1 MITKQITTPT
11 GHICTTKAEKG
22 MLEFLSIGDYGKDMN
37 IKADFLGMDK
47 EIDGVP
53 NGPIMPLEW
62 KWVVTI
68 STQYGCSMGCRFC
81 DVPLVGPGKN
91 ATENDLEMQVL
102 EALTLFPDVK
112 ATERLNIHYARMG
125 EPTFNPAV
133 LAFSRRLKEVC
144 AERLPGSLIHPVL
157 TTMMP
162 KRNAGLAKFLHQ
174 WAEIKN
180 GYFAGDAG
188 LQISLNSTNDEQR
201 EYMFNGESRSLED
214 ISALLAWLPKP
225 VGRKYTLNFAWAD
238 DYETDGE
245 KCAALFPPEKFM
257 VKITPIHANKRSVE
271 NGIKTS
277 GGYEFYA
284 PYRKPEKAFKDAG
297 YDTLIFIPSVDEDR
311 GMITCGNAVLMGRE
325 PDNQVTEIKYRNM
338 ATL

>member
-1 MITKQITTPT
+1 
-11 GHICTTKAEKG
+11 
-22 MLEFLSIGDYGKDMN
+22 
-37 IKADFLGMDK
+37 
-47 EIDGVP
+47 
-53 NGPIMPLEW
+53 
-62 KWVVTI
+62 
-68 STQYGCSMGCRFC
+68 
-81 DVPLVGPGKN
+81 
-91 ATENDLEMQVL
+91 MQVL

-112 ATERLNIHYARMG
+112 VTERLNIHYARMG
-125 EPTFNPAV
+125 EPTFNPAI
-133 LAFSRRLKEVC
+133 LSFSRRLKEIC
-144 AERLPGSLIHPVL
+144 AERLPGSLVHPVL

-162 KRNAGLAKFLHQ
+162 KRNAGLSKFLKQ

-180 GYFAGDAG
+180 GYFVGDAG
-188 LQISLNSTNDEQR
+188 LQISINSTNDEQR
-201 EYMFNGESRSLED
+201 EYMFNGESRTLEE
-214 ISALLAWLPKP
+214 ISAILSELPHA

-245 KCAALFPPEKFM
+245 KCAKLFPPDKFM

-297 YDTLIFIPSVDEDR
+297 YDTLVFIPSVDEDR

-325 PDNQVTEIKYRNM
+325 PDNQVEEIKYRNM
-338 ATL
+338 TDMKS